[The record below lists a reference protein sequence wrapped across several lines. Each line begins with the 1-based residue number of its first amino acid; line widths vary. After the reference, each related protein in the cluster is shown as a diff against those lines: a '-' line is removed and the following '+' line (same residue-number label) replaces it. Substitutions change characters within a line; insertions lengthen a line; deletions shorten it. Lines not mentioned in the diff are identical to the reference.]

1 MIVTAVASTGLIQ
14 NPLGQTGYAIES
26 TGYQMH
32 PFESDVTEMDELAE
46 AAGRQCY
53 ESWLRPNPAT
63 ADNKGYLFNI
73 IKQAH
78 FSIFEHATMTF
89 LVDGIGRD
97 TLIELERHRHIS
109 WSVVST
115 RYVDMYLRGM
125 TLPAVFDDIDPVVGQ
140 QLADNF
146 MAEWQRCHVVYKD
159 TYDTLIT
166 EGIGRKQAR
175 EAARKIL
182 PQSTFTTFFV
192 TGNVR
197 TLREIYQKRS
207 DPHADREVQE
217 FAEKMMAELQRYA
230 PNSVQDLVAQ
240 EEQQ

>member
-32 PFESDVTEMDELAE
+32 PFEANVSEMDELAE

-125 TLPAVFDDIDPVVGQ
+125 TLPAVFNDIDPVVGQ

-166 EGIGRKQAR
+166 EGVGRKQAR

-230 PNSVQDLVAQ
+230 PNSVQDLIAQ